1 MGEKKSTI
9 DEPTPSWLT
18 GVGSETLDQRA
29 AFQDW
34 LESSPD
40 YWRQEMIRQLWL
52 PLIRGEYKRLH

>member
-18 GVGSETLDQRA
+18 GLGSETLEERS

-34 LESSPD
+34 IQSSPD
-40 YWRQEMIRQLWL
+40 SWGQEMIKQVWL
-52 PLIRGEYKRLH
+52 PLIRAEYKKLH